1 MTASSTAPLARPA
14 TGRYRIDGAASR
26 VHYSGKHMFGA
37 GTVRASFTIRDGELR
52 VADRLSA
59 SSAAV
64 TVDAAS
70 FTSNKSRRD
79 KDVRAAGLLDVD
91 RFPDITFASD
101 GLRETGDG
109 WVVTGTVTAHG
120 HTVPVDVLVDRVA
133 PESGGI
139 RVHGRAD
146 HLDRTALGITGSK
159 GMVGRYLDLELDV
172 VAIPV

>member
-1 MTASSTAPLARPA
+1 
-14 TGRYRIDGAASR
+14 
-26 VHYSGKHMFGA
+26 
-37 GTVRASFTIRDGELR
+37 
-52 VADRLSA
+52 
-59 SSAAV
+59 
-64 TVDAAS
+64 VDAAS
-70 FTSNKSRRD
+70 YTANTSRRD
-79 KDVRAAGLLDVD
+79 KDVRAAGLLAVD
-91 RFPDITFASD
+91 RYPDNTFASD